1 MLSKPAKQ
9 YSSHS
14 FLTIPSILRLHLQY
28 VLDYVWDIINSYD
41 IHGNVICEKLD
52 GIF

>member
-1 MLSKPAKQ
+1 MLPKPAKQ

-14 FLTIPSILRLHLQY
+14 FLAIPRILRLHLQY
-28 VLDYVWDIINSYD
+28 VLDYVWNIINSHDIYD
-41 IHGNVICEKLD
+41 NVVCEKLD